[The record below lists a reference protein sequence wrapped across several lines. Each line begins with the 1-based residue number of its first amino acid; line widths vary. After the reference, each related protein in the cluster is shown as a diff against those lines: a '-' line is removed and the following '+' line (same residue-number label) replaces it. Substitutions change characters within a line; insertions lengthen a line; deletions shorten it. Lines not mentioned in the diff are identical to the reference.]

1 MPAMP
6 AAVRAAYDA
15 RRLAGDALTR
25 RLDGV
30 ESIATG
36 LLTGQ
41 ARGVLRAF
49 GPRAAGRPLTV
60 YLGILIEPYALL
72 RDPAV
77 RVVSGFF
84 GPIERMARRMGLP
97 VEFLPADFHG
107 FERLTLALRP
117 RAIAA
122 LVSPP
127 DDEGYCAFGLNS
139 GATFRPFLQAARD
152 PERVAI
158 AEVNPLLPRIAGLPE
173 LGAHRVH
180 VSEIDV
186 IVEDETPIVTVP
198 YAAPVAEE
206 RAIARWVAEL
216 VEDGATLQFGI
227 GGIPNAVAELLCGE
241 ARGDFGIHSEMLVDG
256 IMRLHEAGKVANRK
270 GVHDGLTIGTFAGGS
285 AALYRWLDRN
295 PLVRLLPVSEVN
307 APPLLARMRHFT
319 SINAAL
325 AVDLHGQI
333 VADVIGDRQYSGIG
347 GHETFTMGA
356 REAPG
361 GKSIVCLRSTATV
374 GGTRVSTIS
383 AALPAGSV
391 VTTPRHQ
398 VHYVVTEWGIAR
410 LEDRSDR
417 ERADALIAVAHPDFR
432 AELRRARHE
441 L

>member
-1 MPAMP
+1 MASG
-6 AAVRAAYDA
+6 VRATYEAKRVAAADLRA
-15 RRLAGDALTR
+15 

-30 ESIATG
+30 ESIVTG

-41 ARGVLRAF
+41 ARGVMRAI
-49 GPRAAGRPLTV
+49 GPRDPARPLTV
-60 YLGILIEPYALL
+60 YLGILIEPFDFL

-84 GPIERMARRMGLP
+84 GPIERMARAAGLP

-107 FERLTLALRP
+107 FEKLGLALEP
-117 RAIAA
+117 RAVAA
-122 LVSPP
+122 LVAPP
-127 DDEGYCAFGLNS
+127 DEDGYCAFGLNS
-139 GATFRPFLQAARD
+139 GSMFRPFLQAARD
-152 PERVAI
+152 PERLAI
-158 AEVNPLLPRIAGLPE
+158 AEVNRYMPRIAGLPE
-173 LGAHRVH
+173 FGGHRVH

-186 IVEDETPIVTVP
+186 VLEDDSPLVTVP
-198 YAAPVAEE
+198 YVEPAPEE

-216 VEDGATLQFGI
+216 IEDGATLQFGI
-227 GGIPNAVAELLCGE
+227 GGIPNAVAELLCAE
-241 ARGDFGIHSEMLVDG
+241 AKGDFGIHSEMLVDG
-256 IMRLHEAGKVANRK
+256 IMRLHEAGKVVNRK
-270 GVHDGLTIGTFAGGS
+270 GVHDGFSIGTFAGGS
-285 AALYRWLDRN
+285 EALYRWLDRN
-295 PLVRLLPVSEVN
+295 PVVRLLPVSEVN
-307 APPLLARMRHFT
+307 SPPLFARMRHFT

-333 VADVIGDRQYSGIG
+333 VADVIAGRQYSGVG

-374 GGTRVSTIS
+374 AGDRISTIV
-383 AALPAGSV
+383 AGFPAGNV

-398 VHYVVTEWGIAR
+398 VHYIVTEHGIAE
-410 LEDRSDR
+410 LEDRTDR

-432 AELRRARHE
+432 AELRRAWRE

>member
-1 MPAMP
+1 MRP
-6 AAVRAAYDA
+6 AVREAYEAKRLSGAALGA
-15 RRLAGDALTR
+15 

-30 ESIATG
+30 ESIVTG

-41 ARGVLRAF
+41 ARAVMRAI
-49 GPRAAGRPLTV
+49 GPRDPRRPLAV
-60 YLGILIEPYALL
+60 YLGILVEPFAFL

-84 GPIERMARRMGLP
+84 GPLERMGRAAGLP
-97 VEFLPADFHG
+97 IEFLPADFQA
-107 FERLTLALRP
+107 FEKLTLALRP
-117 RAIAA
+117 RAVAA
-122 LVSPP
+122 PVTPP

-139 GATFRPFLQAARD
+139 GSMFRPFLEAARD
-152 PERVAI
+152 PERLAI

-173 LGAHRVH
+173 LGNHRVH

-186 IVEDETPIVTVP
+186 IVEDDAPLVTVP
-198 YAAPVAEE
+198 YAQPVEE
-206 RAIARWVAEL
+206 QRAIARWVAEL
-216 VEDGATLQFGI
+216 IEDGATLQFGI
-227 GGIPNAVAELLCGE
+227 GGIPNAVAELLCAE
-241 ARGDFGIHSEMLVDG
+241 AKGDFGIHSEMLVDG

-270 GVHDGLTIGTFAGGS
+270 GLHDGLSIGTFAGGS
-285 AALYRWLDRN
+285 EALYRWLDRN

-307 APPLLARMRHFT
+307 SPPLLARMRRFT

-325 AVDLHGQI
+325 AIDLHGQV
-333 VADVIGDRQYSGIG
+333 VADVIADRQYSGVG

-361 GKSIVCLRSTATV
+361 GKSIICLRSTATV
-374 GGTRVSTIS
+374 AGNRISTIVAS
-383 AALPAGSV
+383 LPAGSV

-398 VHYVVTEWGIAR
+398 VQYIVTEHGIAE

-417 ERADALIAVAHPDFR
+417 QRADALIAIAHPDFR
-432 AELRRARHE
+432 ADLRRAWRE